1 MSAETWF
8 DKLTMSG
15 KSLTDTLSFM
25 DYAKTKCIQWITAAD
40 RFEATAILFGL
51 PALCLADLP
60 SQMPVLC
67 AFLGSEARGSHAGAQ
82 LPSWPR

>member
-15 KSLTDTLSFM
+15 KSPTDTVSF
-25 DYAKTKCIQWITAAD
+25 ITAAD

-67 AFLGSEARGSHAGAQ
+67 AFLGSEARGRHAGAQ
-82 LPSWPR
+82 LPRLAEVMR